1 MFFPPACSFHTGTME
16 APTRKWFIEGIWK
29 HWWRKC
35 QGNVLSSWGEWNDDQ
50 ENDACWTDNIL
61 TECLQVSWSGLI
73 MYLGLFLQVFAVK
86 VELSVHS
93 SSEPFNHS
101 RVSTERN
108 EVFRSCTKQLGI
120 LYIHHQQPSEGQSQP
135 QPQRLHS
142 LYCGGAGPGW
152 AGRYNISLYW
162 HNRIRW

>member
-35 QGNVLSSWGEWNDDQ
+35 QGNVLSSWGEWSDDQ

-86 VELSVHS
+86 VELSVHGIILKQQRTIQ
-93 SSEPFNHS
+93 PFTCEHWTKWS
-101 RVSTERN
+101 VQEKLHQAARYFVYPPPPAFWGTESAPAPKTSLFILWWGRAGLGW
-108 EVFRSCTKQLGI
+108 EV
-120 LYIHHQQPSEGQSQP
+120 
-135 QPQRLHS
+135 
-142 LYCGGAGPGW
+142 
-152 AGRYNISLYW
+152 
-162 HNRIRW
+162 